1 MRAIIVD
8 DESYCADYL
17 EGLCE
22 DIQGLRII
30 GKFENAMEARD
41 FLSNNR
47 VELAFLDIE
56 MPGLSGIQ
64 AVEALREVCPGLA
77 IIFVTGYENYAMDAF
92 KLDAV
97 SYLLKPCDS
106 SELAHAIEKAARL
119 IPLTSKR
126 LQVRTFGHFAV
137 YIDGEPF
144 RFSNR
149 KAKELMALLVN
160 QQGGVVTMEQAVC
173 TLWEDRPYDN
183 TVKQL
188 YRKAVIYLN
197 QISSQKNLNFFV
209 SNRGSC
215 HIIPSAMLCDY
226 FELLAGNPKA
236 REYFNGE
243 YMMDYSWGEET
254 LAGLQYRFM
263 SPYDQA

>member
-30 GKFENAMEARD
+30 GKFENAMEARE

-56 MPGLSGIQ
+56 MPGLGGIQ

-77 IIFVTGYENYAMDAF
+77 VIFVTGYENYAMDAF

-119 IPLTSKR
+119 IPLTSNR

-144 RFSNR
+144 RFSNG

-226 FELLAGNPKA
+226 FELLAGNPRA

-243 YMMDYSWGEET
+243 YMTDYSWGEET

-263 SPYDQA
+263 SPYDQT